1 MCDVRSS
8 SKQLSLKERFYSLR
22 LEEGKS
28 VVDHFQEINSLV
40 TQLASLGISISD
52 EDLTNITLNSLPKSW
67 STFRQV
73 QKGREQALLF
83 PELEGLILQEEQ
95 GCNLEKQRDEAEEV
109 NVLRTGQSRG
119 RGRNFYARSQP
130 YHNNMTPAPH

>member
-8 SKQLSLKERFYSLR
+8 SRRLSLKERFYSLC
-22 LEEGKS
+22 LEEGKF

-40 TQLASLGISISD
+40 TQLASLGNSIPD
-52 EDLTNITLNSLPKSW
+52 EDLTDITLNSLPKSW
-67 STFRQV
+67 STFRQI

-95 GCNLEKQRDEAEEV
+95 GRNLQKRRDEAEEV
-109 NVLRTGQSRG
+109 NVLLTGQGRG

-130 YHNNMTPAPH
+130 YHNNMSPAPH

>member
-8 SKQLSLKERFYSLR
+8 SRRLSLKERFYSLR

-28 VVDHFQEINSLV
+28 IVDHFQEINSLV

-73 QKGREQALLF
+73 QKGRERALLF

-95 GCNLEKQRDEAEEV
+95 GRNLEKRRDKAEEV
-109 NVLRTGQSRG
+109 NVLV
-119 RGRNFYARSQP
+119 SQIK
-130 YHNNMTPAPH
+130 PHKGV